1 MIIQICCFLIFI
13 TYFAIC
19 ALLSYYFIKKRTIWD
34 SMFSSNTIWNLLT
47 ELILCPEH
55 FLIWIPCIEFENTSC
70 STNKKLKDNAKL
82 QVKKVLVHIKNQLDL
97 ISNINSVNNNC
108 DINLNIVL
116 DIDKTKWLIE
126 GTMKDFERIYD
137 ETAEFYN
144 KLANSYDILYSK
156 SNYSNNSNKSDS
168 AFTIEDLVI
177 LEYNVEICENISN
190 ILSIFN
196 NYKLLFIDNVIESG
210 YMRCLLYDIIENI
223 KIYKILCLLEIN
235 K

>member
-108 DINLNIVL
+108 DIDLNIVL

-144 KLANSYDILYSK
+144 KLANSYDILYNK
-156 SNYSNNSNKSDS
+156 SNKSDS

>member
-108 DINLNIVL
+108 DIDLNIVL

-144 KLANSYDILYSK
+144 KLANSYDILYNK
-156 SNYSNNSNKSDS
+156 SNNSNKSDS

>member
-1 MIIQICCFLIFI
+1 MLIQICCFLIFI

-34 SMFSSNTIWNLLT
+34 SMFSSNTIWNLLK

-108 DINLNIVL
+108 DINLNIIL

-137 ETAEFYN
+137 ETADFYN
-144 KLANSYDILYSK
+144 KLANSYDILYNK
-156 SNYSNNSNKSDS
+156 SNKSDS

-223 KIYKILCLLEIN
+223 KIYKILCLLEID

>member
-1 MIIQICCFLIFI
+1 
-13 TYFAIC
+13 
-19 ALLSYYFIKKRTIWD
+19 
-34 SMFSSNTIWNLLT
+34 
-47 ELILCPEH
+47 
-55 FLIWIPCIEFENTSC
+55 
-70 STNKKLKDNAKL
+70 
-82 QVKKVLVHIKNQLDL
+82 
-97 ISNINSVNNNC
+97 
-108 DINLNIVL
+108 
-116 DIDKTKWLIE
+116 
-126 GTMKDFERIYD
+126 MKDFERIYD

-144 KLANSYDILYSK
+144 KLANSYDILYNK
-156 SNYSNNSNKSDS
+156 SNNSNNSNKSDS

-223 KIYKILCLLEIN
+223 KIYKILCLLEID

>member
-1 MIIQICCFLIFI
+1 MLIQICCFLIFI

-34 SMFSSNTIWNLLT
+34 SMFSSNTIWNLLK

-144 KLANSYDILYSK
+144 KLANSYDILYNK
-156 SNYSNNSNKSDS
+156 SNKSDS

-223 KIYKILCLLEIN
+223 KIYKILCLLEID

>member
-1 MIIQICCFLIFI
+1 M
-13 TYFAIC
+13 
-19 ALLSYYFIKKRTIWD
+19 
-34 SMFSSNTIWNLLT
+34 
-47 ELILCPEH
+47 
-55 FLIWIPCIEFENTSC
+55 
-70 STNKKLKDNAKL
+70 
-82 QVKKVLVHIKNQLDL
+82 HIKNQLDL

>member
-144 KLANSYDILYSK
+144 KLANSYDILYNK
-156 SNYSNNSNKSDS
+156 SNNSNNSNKSDS

>member
-55 FLIWIPCIEFENTSC
+55 FLIWIPCIDFKNTSC

-108 DINLNIVL
+108 DIDLNIVL

-144 KLANSYDILYSK
+144 KLANSYDILYNK
-156 SNYSNNSNKSDS
+156 SNNSNKSDS
-168 AFTIEDLVI
+168 AFTIENLVI

-223 KIYKILCLLEIN
+223 KIYKILCLLEID

>member
-108 DINLNIVL
+108 DIDLNIVL

-144 KLANSYDILYSK
+144 KLANSYDILYNK
-156 SNYSNNSNKSDS
+156 SNNSNKSDS
-168 AFTIEDLVI
+168 AFTIENLVI

-223 KIYKILCLLEIN
+223 KIYKILCLLEID